1 MISYH
6 SNNVHLGLLICSFRK
21 VLSVSKPGNTKGI
34 KILLS
39 AYAENKENSILA
51 LVCDN
56 GYILFR
62 HVSLKL
68 SAPVIRQLCWFN
80 TPEKEIK
87 ALSFDSSGMWLL
99 TATQDATLYI
109 IPISSIVESTVKT
122 PASWKADN
130 LTEIKLTGQRAA
142 TTSVQWWLT
151 HEAEHIAIIGSELGE
166 ISFINLVNKKEV
178 GGTYITSSI
187 SALDIL
193 YDESHDTTYLL
204 ITGSNQQQWRLLL
217 EEKKSNF
224 YWPFNTDTE
233 ITSFNSGKGL
243 PVAEKVALTDD
254 KNGDQ
259 RPHRLSKFESGTF
272 LTPQCGDGRNLVSAY
287 NSSSSLLQV
296 LEGDL
301 DRMHL
306 FSYKVPPDCE
316 TIILSDKL
324 IFATSKQLPSNQ
336 HILKVISRKF
346 AEISSENSKKREA
359 QTAEIQ
365 KFVFNDEI
373 SAVYKAAVQYP
384 ISKSNILC
392 SQSTLFSNS
401 NKPIDKILLHSHNE
415 IEESKISFQ
424 NENVIKKLD
433 AFPDEQQTLEGC
445 ILVQNDCVWECRL
458 RMSAEALFLS
468 LTASPSD
475 LPLAEKLGVMLGLD
489 LHKLYDIAADAQ
501 LSSGQFAQA
510 VHLYQLSK
518 CPQLKRVA
526 HFMGYGF
533 LSELIAY
540 TQVLFSTKG
549 VEIVSADKCHF
560 ANIALHCFA
569 HQVKNKLQ
577 DRHVI
582 NLAFKKFLKE
592 NAYYDEEVAAKLLS
606 EQSLNGL
613 LHYFAKVRG
622 QQGLMVETLLFTE
635 GIKATIEKNV
645 FDALCSSGYEEIL
658 HHTNDDYYM
667 KCMTSYHL
675 LQFLAAKPAL
685 LNLHLQH
692 LITLL
697 PKMNVSLLRR
707 VAVLYNPSR
716 HIAKLFFRNLAASKI
731 NKKYWSLSS
740 LTTLPTEIHDVN
752 HKAEEISTIEDV
764 IKFFIFVLLM
774 LVHKIGCSKFCYK
787 LIEII
792 KNNELSKKHLSPSL
806 TTISDS
812 AKFICDSSPISC
824 GQAHVAYLHDGTLY
838 TWGKSGNGRLG
849 TEDIVA
855 EYQSPQPVL
864 TFLRLQVN
872 VLVVSC
878 GALHSLALTDFGLFG
893 WGSSRYGQL
902 GLGELQQTVQ
912 PRIIESLLSE
922 NIVKIKCGQYH
933 SIALNADGR
942 VFSWGWGVHGQ
953 LGHGNAEDVIFPKV
967 IESLKKRKIISVC
980 AGQGHTVLLNRNGE
994 VHTFGCGMFG
1004 QLGIGSV
1011 LKQSHPQIVNIPERI
1026 KLIATGHFHV
1036 LAVSRRNEVYSWGC
1050 NPQALRL
1057 QAQTSRRARHHGVN
1071 QNSNSPNQSS
1081 SAIMVNNSIQKSVP
1095 VNGTIQQSHLLPN
1108 LINISSL
1115 DDPITELSCG
1125 SHHSVLI
1132 TASGKIFSW
1141 GRNSEGQIGNGTRK
1155 EQKIPSLISSLKDK
1169 KIIHVACGTDFSIA
1183 IDSAGKI
1190 YGWGQNDGGQ
1200 IGQKP
1205 SLESNTKYN
1214 SGSTSGRVITIRTNR
1229 RMITITQPCRQSILR
1244 PVEITVP
1251 YDDVKNVN
1259 LLDSGSFENE
1269 YPIMKLL
1276 NHRFSSYNELLYNL
1290 DLSELDDPLK
1300 GPFVLHTALEAFYIY
1315 SDSSA
1320 LLNHCLNFGNYQA
1333 AAKLCA
1339 LEKMFDQAV
1348 RYQLEALVTFSNSNE
1363 IDLQM
1368 ALRVISIYSNLLDH
1382 DNVNL
1387 NQKFLTYVINF
1398 WMKNNMSVSPLESF
1412 FQHYHRIYA
1421 YPLSLLIFSD
1431 NIPGLD
1437 PENHCKFLKLLSTR
1451 FCLTILHRVLREIVQ
1466 GCHLVNVLEE
1476 MDILSDTLNVINPI
1490 QASEALTCD
1499 DSVPQDRLWLDI
1511 MHNLQTGVMAHSA
1524 ILLTSSDVDLLAKS
1538 LLSEKLYVQ
1547 SFNNSLSSVNK
1558 LNSNGNDA
1566 VIFSC
1571 GHHYTLPTFQANILP
1586 LFKESLQ
1593 ILFYSIPHT
1602 MKLLFSEYQEDL
1614 MTAACPKCVGAEINS
1629 DL

>member
-1 MISYH
+1 CA
-6 SNNVHLGLLICSFRK
+6 LGINK
-21 VLSVSKPGNTKGI
+21 QNNTKIGSF
-34 KILLS
+34 LFLDL
-39 AYAENKENSILA
+39 YFF
-51 LVCDN
+51 
-56 GYILFR
+56 GYLLFR
-62 HVSLKL
+62 HVSSKL
-68 SAPVIRQLCWFN
+68 NAPVIRQLCWFN
-80 TPEKEIK
+80 NPEKEIK

-99 TATQDATLYI
+99 TVTQDATLYI
-109 IPISSIVESTVKT
+109 LPVSPIVESVVKT
-122 PASWKADN
+122 PASWKIDN
-130 LTEIKLTGQRAA
+130 LTEIKLTGQRAL

-151 HEAEHIAIIGSELGE
+151 HEAEHIAIIGSECYFLFLQLGE

-178 GGTYITSSI
+178 GGTYITSGI

-224 YWPFNTDTE
+224 YWPFNSDTE
-233 ITSFNSGKGL
+233 ITTYNSGKGL
-243 PVAEKVALTDD
+243 PVAEKMPLTDD

-287 NSSSSLLQV
+287 NSASCLLQV

-316 TIILSDKL
+316 NIILSDKL
-324 IFATSKQLPSNQ
+324 IFATSKNQPSNQ
-336 HILKVISRKF
+336 HVLKIISRKF
-346 AEISSENSKKREA
+346 AEISSENSKKRET
-359 QTAEIQ
+359 QNAEIQ

-373 SAVYKAAVQYP
+373 LAIYKAAIQYP
-384 ISKSNILC
+384 KKKTGAIGFQSSSVSNLAKSSDKTSLNSDNRFEQCKSPL
-392 SQSTLFSNS
+392 QSEN
-401 NKPIDKILLHSHNE
+401 LL
-415 IEESKISFQ
+415 Q
-424 NENVIKKLD
+424 KLD
-433 AFPDEQQTLEGC
+433 ALTNEQQNLEGC

-458 RMSAEALFLS
+458 RISAEALFLS
-468 LTASPSD
+468 LTATPSD

-540 TQVLFSTKG
+540 TQVLFSTKS

-569 HQVKNKLQ
+569 HQVKNKFQ

-606 EQSLNGL
+606 EQGLNEL
-613 LHYFAKVRG
+613 LHYFAKIRG
-622 QQGLMVETLLFTE
+622 QQGLMVETLLSTD
-635 GIKATIEKNV
+635 GIKATIERAVYN
-645 FDALCSSGYEEIL
+645 ALSSSGYEIIL
-658 HHTNDDYYM
+658 HHTNDEYYM

-675 LQFLAAKPAL
+675 LQFLAAKPSL

-697 PKMNVSLLRR
+697 PKMSIPMLQR
-707 VAVLYNPSR
+707 VATLYNPSR
-716 HIAKLFFRNLAASKI
+716 HVAKLFFRNLASSKM
-731 NKKYWSLSS
+731 NKRYWSLSS
-740 LTTLPTEIHDVN
+740 LTTIANEVHEIN
-752 HKAEEISTIEDV
+752 HKEEEISTVEDV

-774 LVHKIGCSKFCYK
+774 LFHKIGCPKFSSE
-787 LIEII
+787 LIEFS
-792 KNNELSKKHLSPSL
+792 KSNEVSGKIPSWSHS
-806 TTISDS
+806 TISDTELY
-812 AKFICDSSPISC
+812 AVDFSPISC
-824 GQAHVAYLHDGTLY
+824 GQAHVAYLNEGTLY

-849 TEDIVA
+849 TEDISA
-855 EYQSPQPVL
+855 EYQPPQPVL

-872 VLVVSC
+872 VIAVSC
-878 GALHSLALTDFGLFG
+878 GALHTLALTDFGMFG
-893 WGSSRYGQL
+893 WGSSRFGQL
-902 GLGELQQTVQ
+902 GMGELQQTVQ

-922 NIVKIKCGQYH
+922 TIVKFECGQYH
-933 SIALNADGR
+933 SVALNADGR
-942 VFSWGWGVHGQ
+942 VFTWGWGVHGQ
-953 LGHGNAEDVIFPKV
+953 LGHGNAEDIVFPKI
-967 IESLKKRKIISVC
+967 IESLRKKKIVSIC
-980 AGQGHTVLLNRNGE
+980 AGQGHTVLLNRNGN
-994 VHTFGCGMFG
+994 VYTFGCGMFG
-1004 QLGIGSV
+1004 QLGTGSV
-1011 LKQSHPQIVNIPERI
+1011 LKQSHPQLVSIPERI

-1036 LAVSRRNEVYSWGC
+1036 LAVSRINKVYTWGC

-1057 QAQTSRRARHHGVN
+1057 QAQNSRRARHHGAN
-1071 QNSNSPNQSS
+1071 HNSSSPNHSS
-1081 SAIMVNNSIQKSVP
+1081 SAVMVNNSLHRATH

-1108 LINISSL
+1108 LVNISSI
-1115 DDPITELSCG
+1115 DDTIIQLSCG

-1155 EQKIPSLISSLKDK
+1155 EQKIPSQITSFKDK
-1169 KIIHVACGTDFSIA
+1169 KICNAACGADFTVA
-1183 IDSAGKI
+1183 IDSFGKI

-1200 IGQKP
+1200 VGQKP
-1205 SLESNTKYN
+1205 SSEPNTKYN
-1214 SGSTSGRVITIRTNR
+1214 SGSSSGRVITIRTNR

-1244 PVEITVP
+1244 PVEIVIP
-1251 YDDVKNVN
+1251 HYDVKKPG

-1269 YPIMKLL
+1269 YPIMKMINHQFSSCNDVSHNLELL
-1276 NHRFSSYNELLYNL
+1276 N
-1290 DLSELDDPLK
+1290 LDDPLK
-1300 GPFVLHTALEAFYIY
+1300 GPFVLHAALEIFHVYC
-1315 SDSSA
+1315 DSSA
-1320 LLNHCLNFGNYQA
+1320 LLNHCLNFGNFQA
-1333 AAKLCA
+1333 AAKLCS
-1339 LEKMFDQAV
+1339 LENMFDQAV
-1348 RYQLEALVTFSNSNE
+1348 KYQLEALVSVSNSSR

-1368 ALRVISIYSNLLDH
+1368 ALHVISFYTNLLEHENID
-1382 DNVNL
+1382 L
-1387 NQKFLTYVINF
+1387 NKKFLTHIIKF
-1398 WMKNNMSVSPLESF
+1398 WMKNNLPVPPLESF
-1412 FQHYHRIYA
+1412 FHYYQRIFA
-1421 YPLSLLIFSD
+1421 YPLSLLIFSE
-1431 NIPGLD
+1431 NIPDLD
-1437 PENHCKFLKLLSTR
+1437 PESHGEFLKSLSAR
-1451 FCLTILHRVLREIVQ
+1451 FCLTIIQGVLNKVEQ
-1466 GCHLVNVLEE
+1466 GCHLVNLLEE
-1476 MDILSDTLNVINPI
+1476 MDILSDTANVLNQI
-1490 QASEALTCD
+1490 QASDALTWD
-1499 DSVPQDRLWLDI
+1499 DSIPQDRLWLDI
-1511 MHNLQTGVMAHSA
+1511 MHNLQTGVMSHSA

-1547 SFNNSLSSVNK
+1547 SFNNTLSSINK

-1571 GHHYTLPTFQANILP
+1571 GHHYTLPAFQANILP

-1593 ILFYSIPHT
+1593 SLFYSIPQT
-1602 MKLLFSEYQEDL
+1602 MKFLLSEYQEDL
-1614 MTAACPKCVGAEINS
+1614 ITAACPKCVGAEINN